1 MYIEHIHTYI
11 YVCLFVLN
19 IFEYRTFL
27 IWPHFTN
34 YTQVFVV
41 ISFQLNLDYISSF
54 VLLQFSSGLFFLSAC
69 DIGLKTEKSTN
80 YFKIYFHTYI
90 NDLMMKNN
98 RRDETVHCGRNIH
111 IF

>member
-1 MYIEHIHTYI
+1 MC
-11 YVCLFVLN
+11 VCLFVLN

-69 DIGLKTEKSTN
+69 DIGLKKIQIILKYKWFNNEK
-80 YFKIYFHTYI
+80 
-90 NDLMMKNN
+90 
-98 RRDETVHCGRNIH
+98 
-111 IF
+111 